1 MEFLISGVTYCYVN
15 GTSNSETTINLIC
28 GAGAGCTDIFMD
40 KKKNGC
46 IPEPKKRVQEA
57 LVVQEETA
65 KNLTWVYIFKP
76 N

>member
-40 KKKNGC
+40 
-46 IPEPKKRVQEA
+46 
-57 LVVQEETA
+57 VVNITSTSYESNIIA
-65 KNLTWVYIFKP
+65 S
-76 N
+76 